1 MGSFVGG
8 FKCLQARR
16 HGVFFFP
23 QEFPFVR
30 GLVCMCTDLDS
41 MSVVCV
47 KTAECDNE
55 DVIRVRMSR
64 ERLMNTGFGIG
75 GMARGA
81 Y

>member
-1 MGSFVGG
+1 MFHRV
-8 FKCLQARR
+8 CEEREQLQAFTSGLLLRFDR
-16 HGVFFFP
+16 S
-23 QEFPFVR
+23 FVR
-30 GLVCMCTDLDS
+30 GLVCMCTALDS

-47 KTAECDNE
+47 KTAECDN
-55 DVIRVRMSR
+55 DNVIRVRMSR

>member
-1 MGSFVGG
+1 MFAGA
-8 FKCLQARR
+8 QAWS
-16 HGVFFFP
+16 FFF